1 MRRLFLAGFSRA
13 RRGVHI
19 RGRGRRRGFAG
30 SLLGILALL
39 LELALTFF
47 ESVGRCFGHAR
58 VCGFW
63 PMTSYTP
70 IKQMLARRAEC
81 YIRPHTEE
89 PPMAQGD
96 QRSTKMVRKHKKHNW
111 PP

>member
-47 ESVGRCFGHAR
+47 ERVVRCFGHAR
-58 VCGFW
+58 VCGFR

-70 IKQMLARRAEC
+70 IKEMLARRAEC
-81 YIRPHTEE
+81 YIRPI
-89 PPMAQGD
+89 
-96 QRSTKMVRKHKKHNW
+96 QRSLPW
-111 PP
+111 PKAISAATRW